1 MASVS
6 PNPKPNY
13 SEIVHQVVRESAEP
27 LPFAEILYRVNEQT
41 PITTRNPKSTIRNAV
56 GQSRLVAF

>member
-1 MASVS
+1 
-6 PNPKPNY
+6 
-13 SEIVHQVVRESAEP
+13 VRESAEP